1 MRHRVGALRDAVKN
15 LGGGAAKILA
25 TRTPLAIDAVRSR
38 LTATAARGTK
48 RAAPRA
54 CDALRDRRAQ
64 RREQRARRAVRC
76 VLAPSA
82 KRQLYVVPPSSRFG
96 AVRNRDF
103 RDVPAERTA

>member
-1 MRHRVGALRDAVKN
+1 MRHRVGALRDGVKN

-25 TRTPLAIDAVRSR
+25 TPTPLAIDAVRSR
-38 LTATAARGTK
+38 LTAMAARGTK

-54 CDALRDRRAQ
+54 CDALRDLRAQ
-64 RREQRARRAVRC
+64 RREQGVRRAVRC
-76 VLAPSA
+76 VHAPSVS
-82 KRQLYVVPPSSRFG
+82 RQLHAASPSPRFG